1 MIKKGGVMSL
11 CIYSGGETGFEERDI
26 LLAYLKSLDEK
37 KYLVIVSAYYNRKN
51 NPPIPVLIIKK

>member
-1 MIKKGGVMSL
+1 MSL